1 MQIQKNE
8 RNKTHHKVALVTGSF
23 LLLIIGVAL
32 FGMHVFSPQQT
43 NPHNRSLAML
53 ENRGTLIGS
62 PSVQAADGELLP
74 DLDEKLDGLADTLDE
89 VITDARDTGR
99 TDGNQNT
106 DGESVSEDEGVKKDL
121 ETAVE
126 AGKATWSL
134 WGLLWDVV
142 WPKVSSVAGAIWG
155 VFSSGE

>member
-8 RNKTHHKVALVTGSF
+8 RNKTHRKVAAVTGSF
-23 LLLIIGVAL
+23 LLLIIGVTL
-32 FGMHVFSPQQT
+32 FGMHVFSPPQP
-43 NPHNRSLAML
+43 NSNYRGLAAL

-62 PSVQAADGELLP
+62 PSAQAADGELLP

-89 VITDARDTGR
+89 VITNARDTGQ
-99 TDGNQNT
+99 TDGNENT

-126 AGKATWSL
+126 AGKATWTL
-134 WGLLWDVV
+134 WSLLWEVV